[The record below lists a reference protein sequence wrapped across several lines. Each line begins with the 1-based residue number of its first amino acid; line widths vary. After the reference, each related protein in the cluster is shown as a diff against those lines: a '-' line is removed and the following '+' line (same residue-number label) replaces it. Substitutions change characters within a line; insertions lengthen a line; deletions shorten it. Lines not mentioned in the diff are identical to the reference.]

1 MIVLENISVEVKVVT
16 VKELRE
22 KLNAITDEK
31 ILNMDVMLE
40 VNNTL
45 VEDMIMDFVFED
57 NSDDEPEESEELY
70 SLLRQFSQ
78 YKLTDICTKEDLF
91 SASKEDYVYLIAD
104 MNNVD

>member
-1 MIVLENISVEVKVVT
+1 MT
-16 VKELRE
+16 VNELKE
-22 KLNAITDEK
+22 KLNAITDDK
-31 ILNMDVMLE
+31 ILNMDIMLE

-45 VEDMIMDFVFED
+45 VEDMITDFVFED
-57 NSDDEPEESEELY
+57 NHDDKSKESEELY

-78 YKLTDICTKEDLF
+78 CKLTDICTKEDLF

>member
-1 MIVLENISVEVKVVT
+1 MT

-31 ILNMDVMLE
+31 TLNMDIMLE

-57 NSDDEPEESEELY
+57 NSDNKPGESEELY
-70 SLLRQFSQ
+70 SLLRQFAQ
-78 YKLTDICTKEDLF
+78 YKLTDICTKENLF
-91 SASKEDYVYLIAD
+91 STNKENYVYLIAD
-104 MNNVD
+104 MNNID

>member
-1 MIVLENISVEVKVVT
+1 MIVLENIQVEVKVVT

-22 KLNAITDEK
+22 KLNTITDDK
-31 ILNMDVMLE
+31 ILNMDIMLE

-57 NSDDEPEESEELY
+57 NSDDNPEESEELY

>member
-1 MIVLENISVEVKVVT
+1 MT

-22 KLNAITDEK
+22 KLNAITDDK
-31 ILNMDVMLE
+31 ILNMDIMLE

-57 NSDDEPEESEELY
+57 DSDNKSEDSEELY

-91 SASKEDYVYLIAD
+91 STSKEGYVYLIAD
-104 MNNVD
+104 MNHID

>member
-1 MIVLENISVEVKVVT
+1 MT
-16 VKELRE
+16 VKELRK
-22 KLNAITDEK
+22 KLNAITDDK
-31 ILNMDVMLE
+31 VLNMNIMLE

-57 NSDDEPEESEELY
+57 DSDNKSEELY

-91 SASKEDYVYLIAD
+91 SASKENYVYLIAD
-104 MNNVD
+104 MNHID

>member
-1 MIVLENISVEVKVVT
+1 MT

-22 KLNAITDEK
+22 KLNAITDDK
-31 ILNMDVMLE
+31 VLNMDIMLE

-57 NSDDEPEESEELY
+57 NSDNKSEDSEELY

-91 SASKEDYVYLIAD
+91 SASKENYVYLIAD
-104 MNNVD
+104 MNNID

>member
-1 MIVLENISVEVKVVT
+1 MT

-57 NSDDEPEESEELY
+57 NSDDKPEESEELY

-78 YKLTDICTKEDLF
+78 YKLTDICAKEDLF

-104 MNNVD
+104 MNNID

>member
-1 MIVLENISVEVKVVT
+1 MT
-16 VKELRE
+16 VNELKE
-22 KLNAITDEK
+22 KLNAITNDK
-31 ILNMDVMLE
+31 ILNMDIMLE

-45 VEDMIMDFVFED
+45 VEDMITDFVFED
-57 NSDDEPEESEELY
+57 NHDDKSKESEELY

-78 YKLTDICTKEDLF
+78 CKLTDICTKEDLF

>member
-1 MIVLENISVEVKVVT
+1 MT

-22 KLNAITDEK
+22 KLNTITDEK

-57 NSDDEPEESEELY
+57 NSGNKPEKLEELY
-70 SLLRQFSQ
+70 SLLRQFAQ

-91 SASKEDYVYLIAD
+91 SASKENYVYPIAD
-104 MNNVD
+104 MNNID

>member
-1 MIVLENISVEVKVVT
+1 MT
-16 VKELRE
+16 VNELKE
-22 KLNAITDEK
+22 KLNAITDDR
-31 ILNMDVMLE
+31 ILNMDIMLE

-57 NSDDEPEESEELY
+57 NPDDKSKESKELY

-104 MNNVD
+104 MNNID

>member
-1 MIVLENISVEVKVVT
+1 MT

-22 KLNAITDEK
+22 KLNAITDDK
-31 ILNMDVMLE
+31 ILDMDIMLE

-45 VEDMIMDFVFED
+45 VEDMIMDFVFKDDSDNKSED
-57 NSDDEPEESEELY
+57 SEELY

-91 SASKEDYVYLIAD
+91 SASKENYVYLIAD
-104 MNNVD
+104 MNNID

>member
-1 MIVLENISVEVKVVT
+1 MT
-16 VKELRE
+16 VNELKE
-22 KLNAITDEK
+22 KLNAITDDR
-31 ILNMDVMLE
+31 ILNMDIMLE

-45 VEDMIMDFVFED
+45 VEDMIMDFVFEA
-57 NSDDEPEESEELY
+57 NPDDKSKESEELY

-104 MNNVD
+104 MNNID

>member
-1 MIVLENISVEVKVVT
+1 MT

-22 KLNAITDEK
+22 KLNAITDDK
-31 ILNMDVMLE
+31 ILNMDIMLE

-57 NSDDEPEESEELY
+57 ISDNKSEDLEELY

-91 SASKEDYVYLIAD
+91 SASKENYVYLIAD
-104 MNNVD
+104 MNHID

>member
-1 MIVLENISVEVKVVT
+1 MT

-22 KLNAITDEK
+22 ELNAITDDK
-31 ILNMDVMLE
+31 VLNMDIMLE

-57 NSDDEPEESEELY
+57 NSDNKSEDSEELY

-91 SASKEDYVYLIAD
+91 SESKENYVYLIAD
-104 MNNVD
+104 MNHID

>member
-1 MIVLENISVEVKVVT
+1 MT

-57 NSDDEPEESEELY
+57 NSDYKPEES
-70 SLLRQFSQ
+70 
-78 YKLTDICTKEDLF
+78 
-91 SASKEDYVYLIAD
+91 
-104 MNNVD
+104 

>member
-1 MIVLENISVEVKVVT
+1 MT

-22 KLNAITDEK
+22 KLNTITDDK
-31 ILNMDVMLE
+31 ILDMDIMLE

-45 VEDMIMDFVFED
+45 VEDTIMDFVFED
-57 NSDDEPEESEELY
+57 DSDNKSENSEEELY

-91 SASKEDYVYLIAD
+91 SANKDEYVYLIAD
-104 MNNVD
+104 MNHVD

>member
-1 MIVLENISVEVKVVT
+1 MT

-22 KLNAITDEK
+22 KLNAITDDK
-31 ILNMDVMLE
+31 ILDMDIMLE

-57 NSDDEPEESEELY
+57 DSEDSEELY

-91 SASKEDYVYLIAD
+91 SASKENYVYLIAD
-104 MNNVD
+104 MNHID

>member
-1 MIVLENISVEVKVVT
+1 MT

-22 KLNAITDEK
+22 ELNAITDEK

-57 NSDDEPEESEELY
+57 SSDDEPEESEELY
-70 SLLRQFSQ
+70 SLLRKFSQ

-104 MNNVD
+104 MNNID

>member
-1 MIVLENISVEVKVVT
+1 MT
-16 VKELRE
+16 VNELKE
-22 KLNAITDEK
+22 KLNAITDDK
-31 ILNMDVMLE
+31 ILNMDIMLE

-57 NSDDEPEESEELY
+57 NHDDKQKESEELY
-70 SLLRQFSQ
+70 SLLRQFAQ

>member
-1 MIVLENISVEVKVVT
+1 MT
-16 VKELRE
+16 VNELKE
-22 KLNAITDEK
+22 KLNAITDDR
-31 ILNMDVMLE
+31 ILNMDIMLE

-57 NSDDEPEESEELY
+57 NPDDKSKESKELY

-91 SASKEDYVYLIAD
+91 SASKEDYIYLIAD

>member
-1 MIVLENISVEVKVVT
+1 MT
-16 VKELRE
+16 VNELKE
-22 KLNAITDEK
+22 KLNAITDDR
-31 ILNMDVMLE
+31 ILNMDIMLE

-57 NSDDEPEESEELY
+57 NPDDKSKESEELY

-91 SASKEDYVYLIAD
+91 SASKKDYAYLIAD

>member
-1 MIVLENISVEVKVVT
+1 MT

-57 NSDDEPEESEELY
+57 NHDDKQKESEELY

>member
-1 MIVLENISVEVKVVT
+1 MT

-22 KLNAITDEK
+22 KLNAITDDK
-31 ILNMDVMLE
+31 ILNMDIMLE

-57 NSDDEPEESEELY
+57 DSDNKPEDLEELY

-91 SASKEDYVYLIAD
+91 STSKEDYVYLIAD
-104 MNNVD
+104 MNHID

>member
-1 MIVLENISVEVKVVT
+1 MT

-22 KLNAITDEK
+22 KLNAITDDK
-31 ILNMDVMLE
+31 ILDMDIMLE

-57 NSDDEPEESEELY
+57 DSDKPEELEELY
-70 SLLRQFSQ
+70 SLLRQFAQ

-91 SASKEDYVYLIAD
+91 SASKENYVYLIAD
-104 MNNVD
+104 MNNID

>member
-1 MIVLENISVEVKVVT
+1 MT

-22 KLNAITDEK
+22 KLNAITDGK
-31 ILNMDVMLE
+31 ILNMNIMLE

-45 VEDMIMDFVFED
+45 TEDMIIDFVFED
-57 NSDDEPEESEELY
+57 DSDNKSEDSEELY

-91 SASKEDYVYLIAD
+91 SASKENYVYLIAD
-104 MNNVD
+104 MNNID

>member
-1 MIVLENISVEVKVVT
+1 MT

-57 NSDDEPEESEELY
+57 NSDDKPEELY
-70 SLLRQFSQ
+70 SLLRQFAQ

-104 MNNVD
+104 MNNIN